1 MVIMR
6 RTTRHPSALAIGR
19 HAVKLTE
26 KIVD

>member
-1 MVIMR
+1 MIVVR
-6 RTTRHPSALAIGR
+6 RTTRHPAALAIGR